1 METFALRRLFLGQKN
16 EGGKI
21 LNEEI
26 KIILVDDNKEFCEL
40 VKEYLDQQSNMHVI
54 DVAYNGVEG
63 LKLIKEQD
71 PDVVILDIIM
81 PHLDGIGVLEE
92 LNRQNMI
99 QNQKIIMLTAFG
111 HEEVTQRVVELGANY
126 YIMKPFDLEVLVERI
141 EQLMNPSK
149 ITTNFSGAA
158 IAPRKKDINVRIT
171 EIMHQIGVPAHIKGY
186 LYLRAAIEMVVK
198 NIELL
203 GAITKELYPL
213 VAKQFNTT
221 PSRVERAIRHAIE
234 VSWERG
240 NIKAINNI
248 FGHSVTTESGKP
260 TNSQFIA
267 KIADKLRLE
276 LKAS

>member
-1 METFALRRLFLGQKN
+1 MQ
-16 EGGKI
+16 
-21 LNEEI
+21 EEI
-26 KIILVDDNKEFCEL
+26 KIVLVDDNKEFCEL
-40 VKEYLDQQSNMHVI
+40 VKEYLDQQENMRVVG
-54 DVAYNGVEG
+54 VAYNGLEG
-63 LKLIKEQD
+63 LEQIKEHQ

-92 LNRQNMI
+92 LNRQNAV

-126 YIMKPFDLEVLVERI
+126 YIMKPFDLEKLVDRI
-141 EQLMNPSK
+141 QQLMAPSQQV
-149 ITTNFSGAA
+149 TTSFSGAA
-158 IAPRKKDINVRIT
+158 LAPKKKDLSIRIT

-186 LYLRAAIEMVVK
+186 LYLREAIEMVTK
-198 NIELL
+198 EIELL
-203 GAITKELYPL
+203 GAITKELYPM
-213 VAKQFNTT
+213 VAKKFNTT

-240 NIKAINNI
+240 NTKAINNI

-267 KIADKLRLE
+267 KIADKLRME

>member
-1 METFALRRLFLGQKN
+1 MH
-16 EGGKI
+16 
-21 LNEEI
+21 EEI
-26 KIILVDDNKEFCEL
+26 KIVLVDDNKEFCEL
-40 VKEYLDQQSNMHVI
+40 VKEYLDQQEDMRVVG
-54 DVAYNGVEG
+54 VAYNGIEG
-63 LKLIKEQD
+63 LELIKEHQ

-92 LNRQNMI
+92 LNRQGTV

-111 HEEVTQRVVELGANY
+111 HEEVTQRVVELGASY
-126 YIMKPFDLEVLVERI
+126 YIMKPFDLEKLVDRI
-141 EQLMNPSK
+141 GQLMNPAQSA
-149 ITTNFSGAA
+149 TNFVSGVAL
-158 IAPRKKDINVRIT
+158 APKKKDVSIRIT

-186 LYLRAAIEMVVK
+186 LYLREAIEMVTKEV
-198 NIELL
+198 ELL
-203 GAITKELYPL
+203 GAITKELYPM
-213 VAKQFNTT
+213 VAKKFNTT

-240 NIKAINNI
+240 NAKAINNI

-267 KIADKLRLE
+267 KIADKLRME

>member
-1 METFALRRLFLGQKN
+1 MGINIK
-16 EGGKI
+16 GGINLEKDI
-21 LNEEI
+21 TI
-26 KIILVDDNKEFCEL
+26 VLVDDNKEFCEL
-40 VKEYLDQQSNMHVI
+40 VREYLDQQENMQVVG
-54 DVAYNGVEG
+54 VAYNGVEG
-63 LKLIKEQD
+63 LKLIEEHQ

-92 LNRQNMI
+92 LNRKNMI

-126 YIMKPFDLEVLVERI
+126 YIMKPFDLEKLVERI
-141 EQLMNPSK
+141 DQLMNPVK

-158 IAPRKKDINVRIT
+158 ITLKKKDVSVRIT

-186 LYLRAAIEMVVK
+186 LYLREAIEMVIHE
-198 NIELL
+198 IELL
-203 GAITKELYPL
+203 GAITKELYPM
-213 VAKQFNTT
+213 VAKKFNTT

-240 NIKAINNI
+240 NMKAINNI
-248 FGHSVTTESGKP
+248 FGHTVTTESGKP

-276 LKAS
+276 MKAS

>member
-1 METFALRRLFLGQKN
+1 MQ
-16 EGGKI
+16 
-21 LNEEI
+21 EEI
-26 KIILVDDNKEFCEL
+26 KIVLVDDNKEFCEL
-40 VKEYLDQQSNMHVI
+40 VKEYLDQQENMRVVG
-54 DVAYNGVEG
+54 VAYNGLEG
-63 LKLIKEQD
+63 LEQIKEHQ

-92 LNRQNMI
+92 LNRQNAV
-99 QNQKIIMLTAFG
+99 QSQKIIMLTAFG

-126 YIMKPFDLEVLVERI
+126 YIMKPFDLEKLVDRI
-141 EQLMNPSK
+141 QQLMAPSQQV
-149 ITTNFSGAA
+149 TTSFSGAA
-158 IAPRKKDINVRIT
+158 LAPKKKDISIRIT

-186 LYLRAAIEMVVK
+186 LYLREAIEMVTK
-198 NIELL
+198 EIELL
-203 GAITKELYPL
+203 GAITKELYPM
-213 VAKQFNTT
+213 VAKKFNTT

-240 NIKAINNI
+240 NTKAINNI

-267 KIADKLRLE
+267 KIADKLRME

>member
-1 METFALRRLFLGQKN
+1 MH
-16 EGGKI
+16 
-21 LNEEI
+21 EEI
-26 KIILVDDNKEFCEL
+26 KIVLVDDNKEFCEL
-40 VKEYLDQQSNMHVI
+40 VKEYLDQQEDMRVVG
-54 DVAYNGVEG
+54 VAYNGIEG
-63 LKLIKEQD
+63 LELIKEHQ

-92 LNRQNMI
+92 LNRQGTV

-111 HEEVTQRVVELGANY
+111 HEEVTQRVVELGASY
-126 YIMKPFDLEVLVERI
+126 YIMKPFDLEKLVDRI
-141 EQLMNPSK
+141 GQLMNPAQSA
-149 ITTNFSGAA
+149 INFVSGVAL
-158 IAPRKKDINVRIT
+158 APKKKDVSIRIT

-186 LYLRAAIEMVVK
+186 LYLREAIEMVTKEV
-198 NIELL
+198 ELL
-203 GAITKELYPL
+203 GAITKELYPM
-213 VAKQFNTT
+213 VAKKFNTT

-240 NIKAINNI
+240 NAKAINNI

-267 KIADKLRLE
+267 KIADKLRME

>member
-1 METFALRRLFLGQKN
+1 LQ
-16 EGGKI
+16 
-21 LNEEI
+21 EEI
-26 KIILVDDNKEFCEL
+26 KIVLVDDNKEFCEL
-40 VKEYLDQQSNMHVI
+40 VKEYLDQQENMRVVG
-54 DVAYNGVEG
+54 VAYNGLEG
-63 LKLIKEQD
+63 LEQIKEHQ

-92 LNRQNMI
+92 LNRQNAV

-126 YIMKPFDLEVLVERI
+126 YIMKPFDLEKLVDRI
-141 EQLMNPSK
+141 QQLMTPNQQA
-149 ITTNFSGAA
+149 TTCFSGVAL
-158 IAPRKKDINVRIT
+158 APRKKDISIRIT

-186 LYLRAAIEMVVK
+186 LYLREAIEMVTK
-198 NIELL
+198 EIELL
-203 GAITKELYPL
+203 GAITKELYPM
-213 VAKQFNTT
+213 VAKKFNTT

-240 NIKAINNI
+240 NTKAINNI

-267 KIADKLRLE
+267 KIADKLRME

>member
-1 METFALRRLFLGQKN
+1 MQ
-16 EGGKI
+16 
-21 LNEEI
+21 EEI
-26 KIILVDDNKEFCEL
+26 KIVLVDDNKEFCEL
-40 VKEYLDQQSNMHVI
+40 VKEYLDQQENFRVVG
-54 DVAYNGVEG
+54 VAYNGIEG
-63 LKLIKEQD
+63 LEQIKEHQ

-92 LNRQNMI
+92 LNRQNI
-99 QNQKIIMLTAFG
+99 VQNQKIIMLTAFG

-126 YIMKPFDLEVLVERI
+126 YIMKPFDLEKLVERI
-141 EQLMNPSK
+141 NQLMSPHQQV
-149 ITTNFSGAA
+149 TTNFSGVAL
-158 IAPRKKDINVRIT
+158 APKKKDISIRIT

-186 LYLRAAIEMVVK
+186 LYLREAIEMVTK
-198 NIELL
+198 EIELL
-203 GAITKELYPL
+203 GAITKELYPM
-213 VAKQFNTT
+213 VAKKFNTT

-240 NIKAINNI
+240 NTKAINNI

-267 KIADKLRLE
+267 KIADKLRME

>member
-1 METFALRRLFLGQKN
+1 MQ
-16 EGGKI
+16 
-21 LNEEI
+21 EEI
-26 KIILVDDNKEFCEL
+26 KIVLVDDNKEFCEL
-40 VKEYLDQQSNMHVI
+40 VKEYLDQQENMRVVG
-54 DVAYNGVEG
+54 VAYNGLEG
-63 LKLIKEQD
+63 LEQIKEHQ

-92 LNRQNMI
+92 LNRQNAV

-126 YIMKPFDLEVLVERI
+126 YIMKPFDLEKLVDRI
-141 EQLMNPSK
+141 QQLMAPSQQV
-149 ITTNFSGAA
+149 TTSFSGAA
-158 IAPRKKDINVRIT
+158 LAPKKKDISIRIT

-186 LYLRAAIEMVVK
+186 LYLREAIEMVTK
-198 NIELL
+198 EIELL
-203 GAITKELYPL
+203 GAITKELYPM
-213 VAKQFNTT
+213 VAKKFNTT

-240 NIKAINNI
+240 NTKAINNI

-267 KIADKLRLE
+267 KIADKLRME